1 VGRGIYNDGGNRN
14 LPMKQK
20 RCPRCGG
27 FLALDEDDCGKY
39 LTCMGC
45 ARSFDLEGK
54 PLEVPQFIKDE
65 KRCFAS
71 TLPRPKL
78 SYPQSTDPKMS
89 VKSAL

>member
-1 VGRGIYNDGGNRN
+1 MGRGIYNDGGNRN

-27 FLALDEDDCGKY
+27 LLVLDEDDCGKY

-45 ARSFDLEGK
+45 ARFFDLEGK

-65 KRCFAS
+65 LKSKRYGVSIGEEGICGVPIS
-71 TLPRPKL
+71 
-78 SYPQSTDPKMS
+78 Q
-89 VKSAL
+89 